1 MGVEIS
7 THTPR
12 AGSDCL
18 QRGKD
23 GFVRISTHTPRA
35 GSDVIGRHAADIKK
49 ISTHTPRAGSDR
61 NILRHTL
68 FAIKIWYRI
77 ANLEKH

>member
-1 MGVEIS
+1 MTAEEQIS
-7 THTPR
+7 EVQ
-12 AGSDCL
+12 S
-18 QRGKD
+18 
-23 GFVRISTHTPRA
+23 
-35 GSDVIGRHAADIKK
+35 

-68 FAIKIWYRI
+68 FAINIWYRI